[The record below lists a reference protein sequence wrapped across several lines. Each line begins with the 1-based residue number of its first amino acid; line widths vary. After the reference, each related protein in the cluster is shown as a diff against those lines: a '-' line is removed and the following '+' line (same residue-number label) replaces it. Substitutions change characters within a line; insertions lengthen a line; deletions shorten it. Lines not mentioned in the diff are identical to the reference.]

1 MDQPTP
7 APVTPPASDAAPVT
21 PQADQASLPNGS
33 QPLEVFAQNLL
44 IERGALEMDA
54 ELVDGMKADLV
65 DRLSLLANQVM
76 IDALNDQ
83 DTAEFEKMVD
93 NGATD
98 EQLQAFAESKIPDLS
113 QRLTAALL
121 RFRSTYLGT
130 VA

>member
-7 APVTPPASDAAPVT
+7 APVTPPTQSVPPVT
-21 PQADQASLPNGS
+21 PPADQASVPNS
-33 QPLEVFAQNLL
+33 TNPLEVFAQNLL
-44 IERGALEMDA
+44 IERGALDMDA
-54 ELVDGMKADLV
+54 DLVDGLKADLV

-93 NGATD
+93 NGASE
-98 EQLQAFAESKIPDLS
+98 EQLQAFAESKIPDLP